1 MMQEAAR
8 IAAIQVRNLTMSYGE
23 FVVMRDVSF
32 DVEHGEIAIVMG
44 PSGSGKSTLMKH
56 LVGLREPAEG
66 EVFYAGESFTEAD
79 AVRRNEILRNCG
91 VLYQNGALWSS
102 MTLAENVAFPLEEYT
117 SLSKREIA
125 EIVSLKLAL
134 VGLRGFDTY
143 FPSEI
148 SGGMRK
154 RAALA
159 RAIAM
164 DPDILFFDEP
174 SAGLDPVSSRRLD
187 DLILQLR
194 DYLGAT
200 IVVVTHELASIF
212 AVGDKAVYLDTEERT
227 VTAIGSPQ
235 ELLDRPPNQRVRR
248 FMTRSG

>member
-1 MMQEAAR
+1 MQHNESAY
-8 IAAIQVRNLTMSYGE
+8 ISVRDVTMSYGST
-23 FVVMRDVSF
+23 VVMKDVTF
-32 DVEHGEIAIVMG
+32 DVQQGEIVIIMG

-56 LVGLREPAEG
+56 LVGLLEPASG
-66 EVFYAGESFTEAD
+66 EVLYEGESFTA
-79 AVRRNEILRNCG
+79 AGPRRRNEMLRRFG
-91 VLYQNGALWSS
+91 VLYQNGALWGS
-102 MTLAENVAFPLEEYT
+102 MTLAENVAFPLREYT
-117 SLSKREIA
+117 SLSRKEIE
-125 EIVSLKLAL
+125 EIVALKLAL
-134 VGLRGFDTY
+134 VGLPGFGTY

-159 RAIAM
+159 RAIAL

-200 IVVVTHELASIF
+200 VVVVTHELQSIF

-227 VTAIGSPQ
+227 VTAVGSPDR
-235 ELLDRPPNQRVRR
+235 LLNDPPNDRVRR